1 MPRTVLLAALFAA
14 AACVAGACTVVPPDL
29 AEGRYTA
36 ALVDSFTWKAEHAQ
50 ATLWRV
56 EVRSDS
62 AVDTIPDVLTDRR
75 VVVVPLAGVEG
86 FAFDTARAGITH
98 GFRYDPTKRRVTKI
112 VIAEDLADPM
122 AEPELSPDGRHV
134 VYVAYD
140 ETRTRAA
147 VRLFPRGRIVVQ
159 GPEIAVPAGDYAV
172 NAAAWTSPD
181 SFAVYIDLGTQPAR
195 HARVRGT
202 VRGGVFAVDTVT
214 AQDSSGAL
222 GQDSD
227 SGT

>member
-1 MPRTVLLAALFAA
+1 MPRTVRLAALFFA

-29 AEGRYTA
+29 AEGRYAA
-36 ALVDSFTWKAEHAQ
+36 ALVDSFTWKTEDAQ

-86 FAFDTARAGITH
+86 FAFDTARAGITQ
-98 GFRYDPTKRRVTKI
+98 GFRYDPTKQRVTKI
-112 VIAEDLADPM
+112 VIARDLAEPF

-134 VYVAYD
+134 AYVAY
-140 ETRTRAA
+140 RGGRASA
-147 VRLFPRGRIVVQ
+147 VVRLFPRGRIVVR
-159 GPEIAVPAGDYAV
+159 GPEIAVAAGDYAA
-172 NAAAWTSPD
+172 NDAAWTSPD
-181 SFAVYIDLGTQPAR
+181 SFAVYIDLGQTPQR

-202 VRGGVFAVDTVT
+202 VRGGVFAVDTV
-214 AQDSSGAL
+214 AADAPG
-222 GQDSD
+222 D
-227 SGT
+227 